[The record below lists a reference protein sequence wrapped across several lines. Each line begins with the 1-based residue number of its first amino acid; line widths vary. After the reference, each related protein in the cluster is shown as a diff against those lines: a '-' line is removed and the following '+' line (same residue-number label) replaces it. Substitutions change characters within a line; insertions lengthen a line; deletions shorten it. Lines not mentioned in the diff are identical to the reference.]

1 MIFPV
6 DAIEDPSISRIVTLE
21 YVEMEGDVERGNS
34 IARKGSGWQD
44 SNLRPSAPKADALTG
59 LRYTPKQGR
68 KDAEK
73 ARTIK
78 SPIDQ
83 KKGCVRLYGCC
94 IFVLLPIGNRCHR
107 GTEHI
112 RIAVK
117 VKGEKGS
124 APRRVVTSR
133 GISHL
138 GPSSRQNPPVPIPPG
153 HRSRYLRD
161 FMASVVHH
169 AEPDVPRGRMFPP
182 R

>member
-1 MIFPV
+1 
-6 DAIEDPSISRIVTLE
+6 
-21 YVEMEGDVERGNS
+21 
-34 IARKGSGWQD
+34 
-44 SNLRPSAPKADALTG
+44 
-59 LRYTPKQGR
+59 
-68 KDAEK
+68 
-73 ARTIK
+73 
-78 SPIDQ
+78 
-83 KKGCVRLYGCC
+83 
-94 IFVLLPIGNRCHR
+94 
-107 GTEHI
+107 
-112 RIAVK
+112 VK